1 MSSNLCL
8 LREMFKIQSLNQNVL
23 QGTVFESVKGLSIEH
38 VRFLIYPFSS
48 REETTNTNNQQP
60 SNLPFLTQRRN
71 NKHKQSTTFGRYVF
85 KLMSVMSNVLNAE
98 SESRN

>member
-23 QGTVFESVKGLSIEH
+23 KGTVFDTVKELSIRTCE
-38 VRFLIYPFSS
+38 V
-48 REETTNTNNQQP
+48 
-60 SNLPFLTQRRN
+60 SNLLFLTHIKN
-71 NKHKQSTTFGRYVF
+71 SKYKQSSTTFGRYVF